1 MRSDVMFSHQFL
13 VEIAVGTHLML
24 GYNTNSK
31 MFYVK
36 KVIRTE
42 KNRTKKGLEKYSQRY
57 SYNKLVIGFAKV

>member
-42 KNRTKKGLEKYSQRY
+42 KNRTKKGLEKY
-57 SYNKLVIGFAKV
+57 